1 MILVRKLRR
10 NRADGKAFLF
20 LPLLSLALVVWP
32 PRVVPPRA
40 RVEKVET
47 ALGRVKVFFQPQAG
61 EKELGVPLYPGART
75 LASSSYRVLTAKNKL
90 GIWLAQAL
98 LASTD
103 PPEKILAFYRGK
115 LRGAVLAPE
124 GSTTSL
130 VRASAKSAIIVK
142 LESKPSPP
150 GSTRGGATTAIEI
163 KRVERGV
170 KVTSEFASPPRE
182 DMPHEEAPPR
192 GLEM

>member
-1 MILVRKLRR
+1 MILVHKLRR

-32 PRVVPPRA
+32 PRVVPPRP

-47 ALGRVKVFFQPQAG
+47 ALGRVKIFFQPQAG
-61 EKELGVPLYPGART
+61 EKELGVPLYPGARVV
-75 LASSSYRVLTAKNKL
+75 ASSNYRVLAAKNKL
-90 GIWLAQAL
+90 GIWLAQAQ

-115 LRGAVLAPE
+115 LRGAVLAAQ

-163 KRVERGV
+163 KRVERGI
-170 KVTSEFASPPRE
+170 KVTSESARPPPEELPR
-182 DMPHEEAPPR
+182 EEAPPR
-192 GLEM
+192 EVQM